1 MKPPNCK
8 ALGGLAFGTEE
19 KPVLETYANEQY
31 RKLLKEK
38 DQYISLDDYCSQRG
52 IEWIC
57 KPGPAR
63 DRIRSDLNSHH
74 IIKYKSD
81 RLSLHYTKWI
91 YIYKM

>member
-52 IEWIC
+52 IE
-57 KPGPAR
+57 
-63 DRIRSDLNSHH
+63 
-74 IIKYKSD
+74 
-81 RLSLHYTKWI
+81 
-91 YIYKM
+91 